1 MDELKEAIKVIED
14 LRRQDPCLQRSRN
27 RELTGSFATFW
38 NSKPSIDV
46 FTKQTDGLL
55 FTNWMIYYMTQN
67 PIYRSD
73 KPPVG
78 LSELEP
84 ELVKPILATVPEVV
98 TVLTQQQVPTK
109 TRRRRTK

>member
-27 RELTGSFATFW
+27 RELTGSFSVFW
-38 NSKPSIDV
+38 NSAPSIDV

-67 PIYRSD
+67 PIRD
-73 KPPVG
+73 MQHKPPVAIP
-78 LSELEP
+78 EP
-84 ELVKPILATVPEVV
+84 EPPAPPVAPVQQPAPE
-98 TVLTQQQVPTK
+98 PK
-109 TRRRRTK
+109 TRRRRS